1 MKHKLLNKLATFA
14 ALVCIIGTQP
24 LSADTVTYIVT
35 DPAGSPIAGMN
46 QAGAITWRENYQ
58 PFGEKLEN
66 APASTDND
74 IWFGG
79 KEFDDDTELSFF
91 GARYYEPTIGRFVS
105 IDPQGFDEENIFSF
119 GRYAYGNN
127 NPYKFVDPDGETPA
141 HILAA
146 LAVVAARGVVYVA
159 RSAKSLGKVVKTA
172 KKGGNVKQTSKGSGE
187 KVAKKTTQS
196 GVGVTRHSVR
206 QKINRQVRSADELDA
221 IKNPL
226 DVKPVK
232 IDKLGR
238 PSQRSIGRKAEVV
251 RNPKTGN
258 IVSVNPT
265 STKKVERLLRTQGG
279 QQ

>member
-1 MKHKLLNKLATFA
+1 MKHRLLNKLAAFA

-24 LSADTVTYIVT
+24 LSADTVTYIIT

-66 APASTDND
+66 ASASTDND

-172 KKGGNVKQTSKGSGE
+172 KKGGNAKQTSTGSGE
-187 KVAKKTTQS
+187 KVAKKIGPKAGSAGGEGAKKAFSNKVKDQARKESSDTCVFCGNKTTREP
-196 GVGVTRHSVR
+196 GP
-206 QKINRQVRSADELDA
+206 NRSEIDHAIPKSRGGNNTIENAQNTCRTCNRS
-221 IKNPL
+221 K
-226 DVKPVK
+226 
-232 IDKLGR
+232 GT
-238 PSQRSIGRKAEVV
+238 
-251 RNPKTGN
+251 KTTEEFLN
-258 IVSVNPT
+258 
-265 STKKVERLLRTQGG
+265 
-279 QQ
+279 

>member
-1 MKHKLLNKLATFA
+1 MKHKLLNKLAAFA
-14 ALVCIIGTQP
+14 ALVLVIGAQP
-24 LSADTVTYIVT
+24 LNADTVTYIIT

-66 APASTDND
+66 SSASTDND

-127 NPYKFVDPDGETPA
+127 NPYKFVDPNGETPA

-159 RSAKSLGKVVKTA
+159 RSAKSLGKVVKSA
-172 KKGGNVKQTSKGSGE
+172 KKGGNAKQTHKGSGE
-187 KVAKKTTQS
+187 AAKSTNREKVDEIIDSIEKNNYK
-196 GVGVTRHSVR
+196 V
-206 QKINRQVRSADELDA
+206 KINPKNKATKQEGNVTIDFGDKTKVNLRVETHPLKQNGPPTKHGNVEIIRQV
-221 IKNPL
+221 KN
-226 DVKPVK
+226 KNK
-232 IDKLGR
+232 IISNKHITD
-238 PSQRSIGRKAEVV
+238 
-251 RNPKTGN
+251 
-258 IVSVNPT
+258 
-265 STKKVERLLRTQGG
+265 
-279 QQ
+279 